1 MSMYYISFSCF
12 VFTCFDFVFLSQNLN
27 IINFSFFLGFCRNN
41 DEQKRDKVS

>member
-27 IINFSFFLGFCRNN
+27 IINFS
-41 DEQKRDKVS
+41 K

>member
-27 IINFSFFLGFCRNN
+27 VVNFLVNLFVRF
-41 DEQKRDKVS
+41 

>member
-27 IINFSFFLGFCRNN
+27 IIKYVYLDVFRLFDNR
-41 DEQKRDKVS
+41 